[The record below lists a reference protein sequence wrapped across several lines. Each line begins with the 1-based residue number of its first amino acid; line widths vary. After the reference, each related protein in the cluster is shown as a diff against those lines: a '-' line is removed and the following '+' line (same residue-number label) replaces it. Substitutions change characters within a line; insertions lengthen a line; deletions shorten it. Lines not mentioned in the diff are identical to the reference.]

1 MREELKILEGILE
14 EFKLGSNSKLYR
26 YTSRDYLQEM
36 NGELYLNAKTYSTDT
51 VIDHYEDKGHF
62 YTSGEIGKGLS
73 FLRQAEKDYI
83 REDRVLVSV
92 RLGDVLD
99 QGGLIYRITS
109 LSSYLEGYFCT
120 LPKEC
125 VKVIKE

>member
-1 MREELKILEGILE
+1 MFVNIFEVLDE
-14 EFKLGSNSKLYR
+14 
-26 YTSRDYLQEM
+26 
-36 NGELYLNAKTYSTDT
+36 
-51 VIDHYEDKGHF
+51 
-62 YTSGEIGKGLS
+62 
-73 FLRQAEKDYI
+73 QAEKDYI